1 MSDNHAPGLFRTD
14 FCANNKKSVATDHSR
29 RHFLSAIGAFGVCA
43 PFSGSPW
50 FEAFSGIDHKHPTE
64 SARKFGVWVFSDAH
78 VARDEKYGNGRESL
92 AEALQQSESQS
103 GFDWDIALDLGDMS
117 GDVGLPKDPEGAE
130 IVR

>member
-1 MSDNHAPGLFRTD
+1 MPNEKPG
-14 FCANNKKSVATDHSR
+14 AMNQSR
-29 RHFLSAIGAFGVCA
+29 RDFLSAIGSSGVFA
-43 PFSGSPW
+43 AFSGSPW

-103 GFDWDIALDLGDMS
+103 GFDWNIALDLGDMS